1 MAVTNNTF
9 RIIVLSLSDAKVRK
23 TNYRIYGLTQINN
36 KKVQNS
42 LLFLTFAR
50 KNKQDMKKILCVAM
64 LSLLTIGAS
73 AQFRINGGE
82 ESPLRK
88 LQYAE
93 MAISNLY
100 VDSVDEQKLVEDA
113 IRGMLDKLDPH
124 SSYSTPKEV
133 KELNE
138 PLNGSFEGIG
148 VQFQMLQDTLMVI
161 QPVTNGPSERVGI
174 IAGDRIVSVNDTAI
188 AGVNMSKEEIMKR
201 LRGPKGTKVHL
212 GIVRSG
218 IKDKLFFTV
227 VRDKIPMKSIDAT
240 YMIRPGIGYIR
251 IGNFGAQTYDEFV
264 ESLDKLRAEGM
275 KDLILDLQE
284 NGGGYLKAA
293 VDISDEFLQKDDLIV
308 FTDGRRAPRAEYR
321 AHGNGRFT
329 TGKVVVLVDGYTA
342 SAAEIV
348 TGAIQDQDR
357 GLVVGRRT
365 FGKGLVQRPIDMP
378 DGSMIRLTVAHY
390 YTPSGR
396 CIQKPYT
403 KGEGKDYAMDMLNR
417 LKSGELTNADSV
429 HFADSLKFE
438 TLREHRTVY
447 GGGGIMPDYFVPL
460 DTTIYTRFHREL
472 AAKSI
477 VIQSNLRFVDNH
489 RKQLKK
495 RWESFA
501 DFKENFQVPQ
511 SLIDEILAEGKRQKI
526 EPKDETEL
534 EKTLPY
540 LSLQLKA
547 LIARDLW
554 DMSEYFSVFNEQNEM
569 IKKALEV
576 IQGQ

>member
-1 MAVTNNTF
+1 
-9 RIIVLSLSDAKVRK
+9 
-23 TNYRIYGLTQINN
+23 
-36 KKVQNS
+36 
-42 LLFLTFAR
+42 
-50 KNKQDMKKILCVAM
+50 MKKTLCAVM
-64 LSLLTIGAS
+64 LLLLAVNAS
-73 AQFRINGGE
+73 AQFRINNSE
-82 ESPLRK
+82 DSPLRK
-88 LQYAE
+88 LQFAE
-93 MAISNLY
+93 VAINNLY

-124 SSYSTPKEV
+124 SSYLTPKEV
-133 KELNE
+133 KDANE
-138 PLNGSFEGIG
+138 PLNGNFEGIG
-148 VQFQMLQDTLMVI
+148 VQFNMMQDTLLVI
-161 QPVTNGPSERVGI
+161 QPVTNGPSEKVGI

-201 LRGPKGTKVHL
+201 LRGPKGTKVRL
-212 GIVRSG
+212 GVIRSG
-218 IKDKLFFTV
+218 IKDKLLFTV
-227 VRDKIPMKSIDAT
+227 VRDKIPMKSVDAT
-240 YMIRPGIGYIR
+240 YMIRPGIGFIR

-264 ESLDKLRAEGM
+264 ESLGKLREQGM

-293 VDISDEFLQKDDLIV
+293 VDIADEFLQKDDLIV
-308 FTDGRRAPRAEYR
+308 YTDGRRTQRSEYR
-321 AHGNGRFT
+321 AKGDGRFQN
-329 TGKVVVLVDGYTA
+329 GKVVVLVDGYTA

-403 KGEGKDYAMDMLNR
+403 KGDAKDYAMDMVNR
-417 LKSGELTNADSV
+417 LKSGELMSADSV

-477 VIQSNLRFVDNH
+477 VIQSNLRYVDHH
-489 RKQLKK
+489 RKELKK
-495 RWESFA
+495 RWTTFDDYKQNYE
-501 DFKENFQVPQ
+501 VPR
-511 SLIDEILAEGKRQKI
+511 SLIDEILAEGEKQNIK
-526 EPKDETEL
+526 PKDEAEL

-554 DMSEYFSVFNEQNEM
+554 DMSEYFSVFNESSEM
-569 IKKALEV
+569 VKKALEV
-576 IQGQ
+576 ISL